1 MVSPASHRFP
11 RQLRV
16 RRGAD
21 FADIIRRGAYAS
33 DDVLVVNVRRSAVE
47 LAAPGCEPTA
57 RRTRLGV
64 SIPKKTGS
72 AVVRNRWKRWIRE
85 AFRTL
90 HGQLPPGLEVIVRPK
105 RDAIGGFSAVT
116 RSLATT
122 VRRAAGKLPKTVA

>member
-1 MVSPASHRFP
+1 M
-11 RQLRV
+11 RV

-33 DDVLVVNVRRSAVE
+33 DDVLVVNVRRSALDTAVT
-47 LAAPGCEPTA
+47 GCASLP
-57 RRTRLGV
+57 RVTRLGV
-64 SIPKKTGS
+64 SIPKKVGS

-90 HGQLPPGLEVIVRPK
+90 QGQLPPGLEIIVRPK
-105 RDAIGGFSAVT
+105 RNAIGSFPAVA

-122 VRRAAGKLPKTVA
+122 VRRAAGKLPKPSA

>member
-1 MVSPASHRFP
+1 MVSPPSQRFS
-11 RQLRV
+11 RRLRV

-33 DDVLVVNVRRSAVE
+33 DDVLVVNVRRSVTETAVPANPP
-47 LAAPGCEPTA
+47 AA
-57 RRTRLGV
+57 RSTRLGV

-85 AFRTL
+85 AFRTH
-90 HGQLPPGLEVIVRPK
+90 HGQLPPGLEIIVRPK
-105 RDAIGGFSAVT
+105 RDAIGSFPAVA

-122 VRRAAGKLPKTVA
+122 VRRAAGKLPKPAA